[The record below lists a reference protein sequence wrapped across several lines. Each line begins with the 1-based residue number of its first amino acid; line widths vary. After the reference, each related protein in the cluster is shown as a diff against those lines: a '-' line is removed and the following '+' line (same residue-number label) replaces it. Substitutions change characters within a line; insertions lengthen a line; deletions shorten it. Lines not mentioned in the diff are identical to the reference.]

1 MAPGE
6 EVERTSVRNVTLLPD
21 HGSGSVMG
29 KRALGDQ
36 TRRRTTSGVPRMR
49 WMMMDGPQF
58 VVRPSHPKCGFS
70 VLSVQ
75 SFTAVAVEFI
85 YKLTE

>member
-6 EVERTSVRNVTLLPD
+6 EVEMTSVRNVMLQPD
-21 HGSGSVMG
+21 HGSGIVML
-29 KRALGDQ
+29 KKALGDQ
-36 TRRRTTSGVPRMR
+36 TRRRTTSAVLRMR

-58 VVRPSHPKCGFS
+58 VVRPSYPKCGIS
-70 VLSVQ
+70 ILSVQ